1 MKKTHKIND
10 LEHVRLLA
18 DPLKLQLLQAFAD
31 GASTTK
37 AVASKLGESVTKLY
51 RHVDALHEA
60 GLLEVVSEQQKRG
73 TIERTFRAIAAR
85 FEVDQSLF
93 TDDADG
99 GAAAVAREVLRA
111 GEQEIISAL
120 ATGKAT
126 GDKPGD
132 EDLILMRLRIRATP
146 ARMKKLRGL
155 LQEWIDVAEDSEDE
169 DSDDA
174 IDAGA
179 LIAFYPLD

>member
-1 MKKTHKIND
+1 M
-10 LEHVRLLA
+10 
-18 DPLKLQLLQAFAD
+18 
-31 GASTTK
+31 
-37 AVASKLGESVTKLY
+37 
-51 RHVDALHEA
+51 
-60 GLLEVVSEQQKRG
+60 
-73 TIERTFRAIAAR
+73 
-85 FEVDQSLF
+85 
-93 TDDADG
+93 
-99 GAAAVAREVLRA
+99 
-111 GEQEIISAL
+111 EIISAL

-126 GDKPGD
+126 GDESGD

-174 IDAGA
+174 VDAGA